1 MFNQDLQALGDNMR
15 MLLSCVVDV
24 KDAARITSTKDT
36 IITIIKAIL
45 EAAQFIDD
53 HLSKNRVG
61 E

>member
-1 MFNQDLQALGDNMR
+1 MFNQDLQALGDNMC

-24 KDAARITSTKDT
+24 QDAARITSAKDT

-61 E
+61 K

>member
-1 MFNQDLQALGDNMR
+1 MFNQDLKALGDNMR

-24 KDAARITSTKDT
+24 QDAARITSAKDT
-36 IITIIKAIL
+36 IITIIKAVL

-61 E
+61 K

>member
-24 KDAARITSTKDT
+24 KDAARITSAKDT

-45 EAAQFIDD
+45 EAAQFIDH
-53 HLSKNRVG
+53 HLSKNHVG
-61 E
+61 K